1 MKKNSFIIILLI
13 LFASVEELKAQKND
27 LFISKM
33 TAINPVSYTD
43 VMFIGERDTVLV
55 STYSGRISQIING
68 RQKEKIISQLDDEIY
83 LLSYNPIKKHIA
95 ASTLENGI
103 VIVNEKNG
111 KLIRK
116 LPLIQTWSLRMGYSN
131 DSKLLF
137 ANDQRGNR
145 FIWDATNNYSSVSL
159 PSTFPEGIIYSIERN
174 IITVISA
181 KKITKWD
188 YITQITMQEIPNSV
202 TRIFDIDS
210 SNNILSIDFNV
221 CKLYSSNEKKELFTF
236 KHPSWLRSAE
246 SIGGEDAARTSGI
259 EVKNGYFED
268 TNYQMALTSAKFGR
282 DKIFTSSIDRS
293 IRIWD
298 KNTGQ
303 LLRSITGHNGTVN
316 KIKVS
321 PDKNQLVSI
330 DLKGGIQFTQI

>member
-1 MKKNSFIIILLI
+1 MKKNSPIIIILTMFI
-13 LFASVEELKAQKND
+13 SVIELKAQKNE

-33 TAINPVSYTD
+33 TAVNPVSYTD
-43 VMFIGERDTVLV
+43 VIFIGEKDTVLV
-55 STYSGRISQIING
+55 STYSGRISKIIKG
-68 RQKEKIISQLDDEIY
+68 KQKEKVISQLGDEIY
-83 LLSYNPIKKHIA
+83 LLSYNSTKKHIA

-103 VIVNEKNG
+103 VIVSEING
-111 KLIRK
+111 KVIRK
-116 LPLIQTWSLRMGYSN
+116 LPLIQTWSLRMGYSG

-145 FIWDATNNYSSVSL
+145 FIWDATNNYSPVSL
-159 PSTFPEGIIYSIERN
+159 PPTFPEGIIYSIEKN
-174 IITVISA
+174 VITLISA

-188 YITQITMQEIPNSV
+188 HKTQIAIQEIPNSV
-202 TRIFDIDS
+202 TRIVDIDS

-221 CKLYSSNEKKELFTF
+221 CKLYSSNENKELFTF

-246 SIGGEDAARTSGI
+246 SIGGEDAARTYGI
-259 EVKNGYFED
+259 EIKDGYFED
-268 TNYQMALTSAKFGR
+268 TDYQMALTSAKFGR
-282 DKIFTSSIDRS
+282 DKVFTSSIDRS

-298 KNTGQ
+298 KYTGQ
-303 LLRSITGHNGTVN
+303 LLMAITGHKGTVN

-321 PDKNQLVSI
+321 PDKLQLVSI